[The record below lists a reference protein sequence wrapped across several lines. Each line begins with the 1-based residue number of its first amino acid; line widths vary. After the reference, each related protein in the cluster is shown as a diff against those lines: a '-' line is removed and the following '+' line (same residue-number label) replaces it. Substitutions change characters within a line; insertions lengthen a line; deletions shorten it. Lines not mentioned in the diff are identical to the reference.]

1 MMWSTPPSKFVDVV
15 VDDLDRLYRGFAIT
29 ILNNLILRSPV
40 DTGRYRANHILSFGA
55 PDDAVR
61 FELDKNGST
70 TLATGI
76 AALSTIPHGKFPII
90 HIQNNLP
97 YAEALEVGSSRQ
109 APQGVYGLSFAM
121 ALAAY
126 T

>member
-1 MMWSTPPSKFVDVV
+1 MMWSVPPSKFVDVV

-61 FELDKNGST
+61 FELDKSGSA
-70 TLATGI
+70 TLAAGI
-76 AALSTIPHGKFPII
+76 AVLSSIPHGKFPII

-97 YAEALEVGSSRQ
+97 YAESLENGSSKQ
-109 APQGVYGLSFAM
+109 APAGVYSLAFAS
-121 ALAAY
+121 AVAAY